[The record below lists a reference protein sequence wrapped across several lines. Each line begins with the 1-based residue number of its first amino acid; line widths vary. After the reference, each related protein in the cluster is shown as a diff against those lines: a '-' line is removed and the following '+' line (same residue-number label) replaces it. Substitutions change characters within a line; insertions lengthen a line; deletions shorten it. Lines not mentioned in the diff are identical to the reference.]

1 MAEETK
7 QVEKIPYDQ
16 FLKDDLWLDAAYNSL
31 RDLGEDVSED
41 PKDILDTFLTKSR
54 YIDTN
59 LYSAYN
65 TANKVTDLDDDGKK
79 LLGYSLEKIKRLP
92 DFYEKGGASSLGAIT
107 DYAIA
112 GVSDPTNIAAAI
124 ATIFTGG
131 GATPVTVGGRVAAQ
145 TTARAVIS
153 SRLKAALSKPV
164 LAALGTEALIAGA
177 GGAGQEKYR
186 QDIEMETGIR
196 DKSKG
201 YDLESIALS
210 GLLEG
215 VASPIATILTKE
227 VGSLVGKGI
236 KGGTKALAEK
246 STAVNNS
253 VEYLKRN
260 FLPTAGLP
268 QSTVRA
274 FETGTG
280 GVKDLKESS
289 AKLGQDI
296 QNIVDNDFKD
306 TLKAE
311 VPNTGGKTNLDMIYA
326 SMEGDAVADDI
337 VRQTSPNL
345 AAKIEEFKVLRAKAT
360 DYAVSS
366 DTTGLIKGYFTRNN
380 NNNYLRNVPEV
391 YAVNRRQVSFK
402 DFIKE
407 NPNIYNEV
415 ESLVRTNPDKYSSMP
430 EFSEIYV
437 QGQVVAPDAKVKSQ
451 VEKYV
456 KNLYTPSRARKKE
469 TGSFGPTL
477 ETQGIVLPDSI
488 KKILG
493 YNNRP
498 GIRAAE
504 TISGIVDTV
513 SKINIANDIAND
525 AINFGTGVRLQNMP
539 RNFKLNDK
547 KTLASNQLNG
557 EEVVPLVQFIQKNKS
572 KVKDGED
579 ITPFMFDK
587 RFVNDELKDIFI
599 TKTYAKQLK
608 TLMGDD
614 FIGQEFI
621 KRDDVYGSA
630 YRGLVRI
637 QTAAKAGKTIYNPLA
652 FPRNAIGA
660 AGYVAASGNAKGA
673 WDSIRLLT
681 KDKAKFKREFE
692 EFTKQGLAG
701 SNIDLNQL
709 SKRLS
714 TFSSEYDPTKLDQF
728 LNYGK
733 AGRGA
738 RKLYGAT
745 DDYAKFF
752 IWSGEKAKAKRH
764 YPTLSEA
771 EINSIAA
778 NKTALVSP
786 IYDRIPPIFE
796 KMRAIPVVGSFVA
809 YPAERLRNTYN
820 IFKLGGDEITEGIN
834 TGNKE
839 LVKSGV
845 NRMAKWYATQGAFYG
860 SAMLANEQGLF
871 MDGED
876 VSDVVDILREHLPD
890 WKKDNPIIITGKK
903 MVDGRPVYEY
913 RDLGYLNPDQ
923 YIVNS
928 VMPFILKA
936 ARGED
941 VSKDIGE
948 SFKRAANNLVSPYI
962 GTTLA
967 ANFGKDLV
975 DWFGDP
981 DDEAKLGK
989 ALKSIEPGFVKAIR
1003 EGAID
1008 LGAAPYVVEKTF
1020 RPPKFGQ
1027 GEERRADGAV
1037 DALNRQGLNPVSFF
1051 GMRKEE
1057 FDPLLAAGF
1066 TLSQLNRNTKGD
1078 WSAYVG
1084 NLKKTLGDPLSTYS
1098 EVSLLNDYNDLL
1110 KDQYEKQKVQYK
1122 LLRDLNNLGMD
1133 RGDLNRLF
1141 KKQGLSAVA
1150 PSNDELLGN
1159 MNGMFVAPKLGRSK
1173 ENWKDILKY
1182 LKGTSNFN
1190 EMRKEVIEFRNK
1202 IKEIEYMYNRRDLR
1216 EEAPD
1221 INIEERQ

>member
-7 QVEKIPYDQ
+7 QVEDIPYDQ
-16 FLKDDLWLDAAYNSL
+16 FLKDDLWLDAAYHSL

-59 LYSAYN
+59 LYSAGS
-65 TANKVTDLDDDGKK
+65 TASKVEDFDDDGKK
-79 LLGYSLEKIKRLP
+79 LLGYALEKLKRLP
-92 DFYEKGGASSLGAIT
+92 NFYEKGGASSLGALK

-112 GVSDPTNIAAAI
+112 GVFDPTNFVAAM

-131 GATPVTVGGRVAAQ
+131 TATPVTVGGRVAAQ

-164 LAALGTEALIAGA
+164 LATLGTEALIAGA

-201 YDLESIALS
+201 YDLENIAIS
-210 GLLEG
+210 GILEG
-215 VASPIATILTKE
+215 VASPLATILTKE

-260 FLPTAGLP
+260 FLPAAGLP
-268 QSTVRA
+268 QSTVRI
-274 FETGTG
+274 FEMGTG

-296 QNIVDNDFKD
+296 QNIVDKDFKD
-306 TLKAE
+306 TLQVE
-311 VPNTGGKTNLDMIYA
+311 VPNTGGKTNLDIIYS
-326 SMEGDAVADDI
+326 SMEGDAVADDL
-337 VRQTSPNL
+337 VRQASPNL
-345 AAKIEEFKVLRAKAT
+345 AAKIEEFKQLRSKAT
-360 DYAVSS
+360 DYAMSS
-366 DTTGLIKGYFTRNN
+366 DTTGLIKGYFTNN
-380 NNNYLRNVPEV
+380 NDDYLRNVPEV
-391 YAVNRRQVSFK
+391 YAVNKRQVSFK

-407 NPNIYNEV
+407 NPDIYNEV
-415 ESLVRTNPDKYSSMP
+415 EDLVRANPDKYSTVP
-430 EFSEIYV
+430 EFSELYV
-437 QGQVVAPDAKVKSQ
+437 QGQVVAPDAKVKGQ

-477 ETQGIVLPDSI
+477 ETQGIVLPDAF

-498 GIRAAE
+498 GIRVAE

-513 SKINIANDIAND
+513 SKINIANNIASD
-525 AINFGTGVRLQNMP
+525 AINLGTGVRLQSMP

-557 EEVVPLVQFIQKNKS
+557 EEVVPLVQFIQKIKP
-572 KVKDGED
+572 KVKKGED
-579 ITPFMFDK
+579 ITPFTFDK

-614 FIGQEFI
+614 FIGKDFI
-621 KRDDVYGSA
+621 NRDDVFGSA
-630 YRGLVRI
+630 YRGLVRV

-660 AGYVAASGNAKGA
+660 AGYVVASGNAKGA

-681 KDKAKFKREFE
+681 KDKAKFKTEFE

-728 LNYGK
+728 LSYGK
-733 AGRGA
+733 VGSVA

-764 YPTLSEA
+764 YPTLTEA

-796 KMRAIPVVGSFVA
+796 KMRAMPIVGSFVA

-845 NRMAKWYATQGAFYG
+845 NRMSKWYATQGAFYG
-860 SAMLANEQGLF
+860 AAMLANEQGLF
-871 MDGED
+871 MEGED
-876 VSDVVDILREHLPD
+876 VSDAVDILREHLPD
-890 WKKDNPIIITGKK
+890 WKKDNPIVVTGKK

-936 ARGED
+936 SRGED
-941 VSKDIGE
+941 ISQDIDK
-948 SFKRAANNLVSPYI
+948 SFLRAANNLVSPYI
-962 GTTLA
+962 SMTLA

-975 DWFGDP
+975 TWFNDP
-981 DDEAKLGK
+981 NNEGKLGK
-989 ALKSIEPGFVKAIR
+989 ALKSIEPGFAKVVR

-1008 LGAAPYVVEKTF
+1008 LGVAPYAVEKTF
-1020 RPPKFGQ
+1020 SPPKFGQ
-1027 GEERRADGAV
+1027 GEERRADGAI
-1037 DALNRQGLNPVSFF
+1037 DALNKQGLNPVSFF

-1057 FDPLLAAGF
+1057 FDPLLSVGF

-1078 WSAYVG
+1078 WSSYVG
-1084 NLKKTLGDPLSTYS
+1084 DLKKTLGDPLSTYS
-1098 EVSLLNDYNDLL
+1098 EVSLLKDYNSLL
-1110 KDQYEKQKVQYK
+1110 EDQYEKQKEQYK
-1122 LLRDLNNLGMD
+1122 LLKDLNKLGMD

-1141 KKQGLSAVA
+1141 KKQGLSGVA

-1159 MNGMFVAPKLGRSK
+1159 MNGIFVAPKLGRSK
-1173 ENWKDILKY
+1173 ENWKDIFEY
-1182 LKGTSNFN
+1182 LKGSPNFN

-1202 IKEIEYMYNRRDLR
+1202 IKEIEYIYNRRDLR
-1216 EEAPD
+1216 EKAPEL
-1221 INIEERQ
+1221 NIEEGQ